1 MSSRSYQKFAIVQGD
16 SAQSLTDQLNEQLY
30 KLRDKHPVVTFEG
43 MIARICY
50 DEVDYDPEPEDEEPK
65 IEIFCQDCPYFVPM
79 LKADGT
85 IDRRSR
91 IGDCPYAK
99 YKRTQRNRKA
109 CEKLINDINNGEV
122 KLCLAD

>member
-30 KLRDKHPVVTFEG
+30 RLRDKHPVVTFEG

-50 DEVDYDPEPEDEEPK
+50 DETDYDPEPEDEETK
-65 IEIFCQDCPYFVPM
+65 IEIFCQDCPYFQPL

-85 IDRRSR
+85 IDKRSR
-91 IGDCPYAK
+91 LGDCPYTK
-99 YKRTQRNRKA
+99 YKRTYRNSKP
-109 CEKLINDINNGEV
+109 CEKLINDINSGEV

>member
-1 MSSRSYQKFAIVQGD
+1 MSASYQKFAIVVGD

-30 KLRDKHPVVTFEG
+30 RLRDKHPVVTFEG

-50 DEVDYDPEPEDEEPK
+50 DETDYDPNPIEEEAK
-65 IEIFCQDCPYFVPM
+65 IEIFCQDCPYFQPL

-85 IDRRSR
+85 IDKRSR
-91 IGDCPYAK
+91 IGACPYTK
-99 YKRTQRNRKA
+99 YKRTYRNSKP
-109 CEKLINDINNGEV
+109 CEKLINDINSGEV

>member
-65 IEIFCQDCPYFVPM
+65 IEIFCEDCPYFQPL

-85 IDRRSR
+85 IDKRSR
-91 IGDCPYAK
+91 LGDCPYTK
-99 YKRTQRNRKA
+99 YKRTYRNSKP

>member
-65 IEIFCQDCPYFVPM
+65 IEIFCQDCPYFVPL
-79 LKADGT
+79 LKAVSSYCVCAAHDLELV
-85 IDRRSR
+85 IQCQIVS
-91 IGDCPYAK
+91 
-99 YKRTQRNRKA
+99 
-109 CEKLINDINNGEV
+109 LV
-122 KLCLAD
+122 KTLHI

>member
-30 KLRDKHPVVTFEG
+30 RLRDKHPVVTFEG

-50 DEVDYDPEPEDEEPK
+50 DETDYDPNPIEEEAK
-65 IEIFCQDCPYFVPM
+65 IEIFCQDCPYFQPL

-85 IDRRSR
+85 IDKRSR
-91 IGDCPYAK
+91 LGDCPYTK
-99 YKRTQRNRKA
+99 YKRTYRNSKP
-109 CEKLINDINNGEV
+109 CEKLINDINSGEV

>member
-50 DEVDYDPEPEDEEPK
+50 DETDYDPNPIEEEAK
-65 IEIFCQDCPYFVPM
+65 IEIFCQDCPYFQPL

-85 IDRRSR
+85 IDKRSR
-91 IGDCPYAK
+91 LGDCPYTK
-99 YKRTQRNRKA
+99 YKRTYRNSKP
-109 CEKLINDINNGEV
+109 CEKLINDINSGEV

>member
-1 MSSRSYQKFAIVQGD
+1 MSSSYQKFAIVQGD

-30 KLRDKHPVVTFEG
+30 RLRDKHPVVTFEG

-50 DEVDYDPEPEDEEPK
+50 DETDYDPNPIEEETK
-65 IEIFCQDCPYFVPM
+65 IEIFCQDCPYFQPL

-85 IDRRSR
+85 IDKRSR
-91 IGDCPYAK
+91 LGDCPYTK
-99 YKRTQRNRKA
+99 YKRTYRNSKP
-109 CEKLINDINNGEV
+109 CEKLINDINSGEV